1 MKTGGAGRK
10 SVVLAASAAV
20 ALLALGCGE
29 QKEKAAVEIS
39 ATPAVQQA
47 SPAPVEAASTTTP
60 ETGLTGESGGT
71 TSAESLPPDVTASA
85 PDSTV
90 VPGSVVEITAQAS
103 TDATSLTLQDRM
115 GHKYPFEY
123 DTDAKAWRVFYRVPI
138 RTDIDRLGL
147 SVTATNGVD
156 RWKRV
161 WVFLKI
167 QGGVPAEADVTE

>member
-10 SVVLAASAAV
+10 SIVLAASAAV
-20 ALLALGCGE
+20 ALLALGCSE

-39 ATPAVQQA
+39 ATPAVQEA
-47 SPAPVEAASTTTP
+47 SSAPIAAASTTTP
-60 ETGLTGESGGT
+60 EAGLTGESGGT
-71 TSAESLPPDVTASA
+71 TSAESLPPDVSAFA
-85 PDSTV
+85 PDSMV

-123 DTDAKAWRVFYRVPI
+123 DADAKAWRVFYRVPI
-138 RTDIDRLGL
+138 STGIDRLGL

-167 QGGVPAEADVTE
+167 QGGVPAEADGC